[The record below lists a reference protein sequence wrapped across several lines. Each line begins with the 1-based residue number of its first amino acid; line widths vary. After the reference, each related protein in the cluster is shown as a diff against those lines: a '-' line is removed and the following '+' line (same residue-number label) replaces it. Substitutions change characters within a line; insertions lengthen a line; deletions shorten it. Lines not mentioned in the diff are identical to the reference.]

1 MKAREFVTEMDGRDI
16 LATVEGRQ
24 QYLNAVPRK
33 GINSFWPQYWRHETM
48 EGHICHGGIIE
59 ASLNLLICHICPFST
74 NVVSREMVSLFDSS
88 HAEPDVTNMSL
99 ESDSPSKGRRRTLT
113 HRTD

>member
-24 QYLNAVPRK
+24 QYLNTVPRK
-33 GINSFWPQYWRHETM
+33 GINTFWPQYWRHETM

-59 ASLNLLICHICPFST
+59 ASLNLLIYATSAL
-74 NVVSREMVSLFDSS
+74 SAQMSS
-88 HAEPDVTNMSL
+88 AEKWYHSSIHLM
-99 ESDSPSKGRRRTLT
+99 R
-113 HRTD
+113 